1 LTGCMV
7 SIELVSI
14 PYKLIGPQ
22 FALTLI
28 PSDRMVRFFVVNRC
42 NRAMSAWVSQ
52 TARIHFRPHQASY
65 CFNLIINTDRL
76 VLYKLKLFPTIRKY
90 RKVKRTAYPL
100 VRRSFHL
107 SRQVILDS
115 CSSLTISLMLLG
127 LQDKISCK
135 KVIIF
140 VSDIGMKSILYSWIG
155 FADLKASREEKNVGL
170 GPIAQAVSE
179 RSFQEVT
186 LICDVPN
193 SDCKKYVKWLK
204 TFTSALIQTKK
215 VSLSSPTHFGDI
227 YEAAVGVIKETLESE
242 DSDVELTYHLSP
254 GTPAMAAVWIII
266 AKTRYPATL
275 IESSINEGVKVASV
289 PFDLSAEF
297 IPDLL
302 RKPDEKLEKLTAGLL
317 PEAPEFKSITHRSN
331 IMKRIVA
338 KARLIAPRSV
348 PVLIEG
354 DSGTGKELLA
364 RAIHNAS
371 IRVEKSFVAVNCGAI
386 PSELIESELFGHEK
400 GAFTGAEK
408 QRIGYFEAANEGT
421 LFLDEI
427 GELPLAAQVKLLR
440 ALQEKEVTRL
450 GASKPIPFD
459 VRVIAATNRDL
470 IKEIAQGRFRPDLFY
485 RIAVAVLK
493 LPPLKDRAGDVG
505 LLIDNILAQINEE
518 SVHEPGYKYKKISAA
533 AKNLMLQHAWPGNVR
548 ELQNTLT
555 RAAIWSSGTTI
566 DLADIQDALLPMAQ
580 AGDDGL
586 LGKPLDDGINLLN
599 LMEKLAQH
607 YLKRALAEVN
617 GSKTK
622 AAELLGFSNYQ
633 TFTNWLKKY
642 RVK

>member
-1 LTGCMV
+1 
-7 SIELVSI
+7 
-14 PYKLIGPQ
+14 
-22 FALTLI
+22 
-28 PSDRMVRFFVVNRC
+28 
-42 NRAMSAWVSQ
+42 
-52 TARIHFRPHQASY
+52 
-65 CFNLIINTDRL
+65 
-76 VLYKLKLFPTIRKY
+76 
-90 RKVKRTAYPL
+90 
-100 VRRSFHL
+100 
-107 SRQVILDS
+107 
-115 CSSLTISLMLLG
+115 
-127 LQDKISCK
+127 
-135 KVIIF
+135 
-140 VSDIGMKSILYSWIG
+140 MKSILFSWIG
-155 FADLKASREEKNVGL
+155 FTDLKASREEKNVGL

-186 LICDVPN
+186 LICDVPG
-193 SDCKKYVKWLK
+193 SDCNEYVTWLK
-204 TFTSALIQTKK
+204 AFTSAQINTKK

-227 YEAAVGVIKETLESE
+227 YEAAVGVIKETLELE

-275 IESSINEGVKVASV
+275 IESSIKGGVKVASV

-317 PEAPEFKSITHRSN
+317 PEAPEFENIIHRSN
-331 IMKRIVA
+331 TMKRVVA

-364 RAIHNAS
+364 RAIHKAS
-371 IRVEKSFVAVNCGAI
+371 PRKEDPFVAVNCGAI
-386 PSELIESELFGHEK
+386 PSELLESELFGHEK

-408 QRIGYFEAANEGT
+408 QRIGYFEAANTGT

-470 IKEIAQGRFRPDLFY
+470 IKEIAQGCFRPDLFY

-493 LPPLKDRAGDVG
+493 LPPLKDRTGDVG
-505 LLIDNILAQINEE
+505 LLVDRILDQVNEE
-518 SVHEPGYKYKKISAA
+518 SVDEPGYKYKKISAA
-533 AKNLMLQHAWPGNVR
+533 AKNLMLQHFWPGNVR

-555 RAAIWSSGTTI
+555 RAAIWSPGTTI
-566 DLADIQDALLPMAQ
+566 DLEDMRDAMLPMAQ
-580 AGDDGL
+580 TGDDGL
-586 LGKPLDDGINLLN
+586 LGKPLDDGINLLD

-642 RVK
+642 RVN

>member
-1 LTGCMV
+1 
-7 SIELVSI
+7 
-14 PYKLIGPQ
+14 
-22 FALTLI
+22 
-28 PSDRMVRFFVVNRC
+28 
-42 NRAMSAWVSQ
+42 
-52 TARIHFRPHQASY
+52 
-65 CFNLIINTDRL
+65 
-76 VLYKLKLFPTIRKY
+76 
-90 RKVKRTAYPL
+90 
-100 VRRSFHL
+100 
-107 SRQVILDS
+107 
-115 CSSLTISLMLLG
+115 
-127 LQDKISCK
+127 
-135 KVIIF
+135 
-140 VSDIGMKSILYSWIG
+140 MKSILYSWIG
-155 FADLKASREEKNVGL
+155 FTDLKASRGEKNVGL
-170 GPIAQAVSE
+170 GPIAQAVSD
-179 RSFQEVT
+179 RSFQEIV
-186 LICDVPN
+186 LISDVPD
-193 SDCKKYVKWLK
+193 SDCNEYVTWLK
-204 TFTSALIQTKK
+204 TFTSAQINTKK

-227 YEAAVGVIKETLESE
+227 YETAVGVIKETLRPQ

-275 IESSINEGVKVASV
+275 IESSIKGGVRVASV

-317 PEAPEFKSITHRSN
+317 PEAPEFENIIHRSN
-331 IMKRIVA
+331 TMKRVIA

-364 RAIHNAS
+364 RAIHKAGP
-371 IRVEKSFVAVNCGAI
+371 RKEKPFVAVNCGAI

-408 QRIGYFEAANEGT
+408 QRIGYFEAANTGT

-450 GASKPIPFD
+450 GASIPVPFD

-470 IKEIAQGRFRPDLFY
+470 IKEIAQGCFRPDLFY
-485 RIAVAVLK
+485 RLAVAVLK
-493 LPPLKDRAGDVG
+493 LPPLKDRTGDVG
-505 LLIDNILAQINEE
+505 LLVDRILDQINAE
-518 SVHEPGYKYKKISAA
+518 SVNEPGYKYKKISAA
-533 AKNLMLQHAWPGNVR
+533 AKNLMLQHVWPGNVR
-548 ELQNTLT
+548 ELQNSLT

-566 DLADIQDALLPMAQ
+566 DLEDIRDAMLPMAQ
-580 AGDDGL
+580 TGDDGL
-586 LGKPLDDGINLLN
+586 LGKPLCDGVNLLN

-642 RVK
+642 RVN

>member
-1 LTGCMV
+1 
-7 SIELVSI
+7 
-14 PYKLIGPQ
+14 
-22 FALTLI
+22 
-28 PSDRMVRFFVVNRC
+28 
-42 NRAMSAWVSQ
+42 
-52 TARIHFRPHQASY
+52 
-65 CFNLIINTDRL
+65 
-76 VLYKLKLFPTIRKY
+76 
-90 RKVKRTAYPL
+90 
-100 VRRSFHL
+100 
-107 SRQVILDS
+107 
-115 CSSLTISLMLLG
+115 
-127 LQDKISCK
+127 
-135 KVIIF
+135 
-140 VSDIGMKSILYSWIG
+140 MKSILYSWIG
-155 FADLKASREEKNVGL
+155 FTDLKASMKEKNVGL

-179 RSFQEVT
+179 RSFQEII
-186 LICDVPN
+186 LLYDVSE
-193 SDCKKYVKWLK
+193 SDCKEYVKWLK
-204 TFTSALIQTKK
+204 TFTSAQIQTKK

-227 YEAAVGVIKETLESE
+227 YEAAVGVINETQSSQDSE
-242 DSDVELTYHLSP
+242 AELTYHLSP

-275 IESSINEGVKVASV
+275 IESSIKGGVKVASV

-317 PEAPEFKSITHRSN
+317 SEAPEFESIIHRSN
-331 IMKRIVA
+331 VMKRVIA

-364 RAIHNAS
+364 RAIHKAS
-371 IRVEKSFVAVNCGAI
+371 PRNENSFVAVNCGAI

-400 GAFTGAEK
+400 GAFTGAEI
-408 QRIGYFEAANEGT
+408 QREGYFEAANTGT

-505 LLIDNILAQINEE
+505 LLVDRILDQTNEE
-518 SVHEPGYKYKKISAA
+518 SVNEPGYKHKKISAA
-533 AKNLMLQHAWPGNVR
+533 AKNLMLQHTWPGNVR

-555 RAAIWSSGTTI
+555 RAAIWSPGTII
-566 DLADIQDALLPMAQ
+566 DLEDMRDAMLPISQ

-586 LGKPLDDGINLLN
+586 LGKPLDDGINLFN

-642 RVK
+642 RVN

>member
-1 LTGCMV
+1 MAV
-7 SIELVSI
+7 S
-14 PYKLIGPQ
+14 
-22 FALTLI
+22 
-28 PSDRMVRFFVVNRC
+28 
-42 NRAMSAWVSQ
+42 
-52 TARIHFRPHQASY
+52 
-65 CFNLIINTDRL
+65 L
-76 VLYKLKLFPTIRKY
+76 VLLR
-90 RKVKRTAYPL
+90 
-100 VRRSFHL
+100 
-107 SRQVILDS
+107 
-115 CSSLTISLMLLG
+115 

-135 KVIIF
+135 KVNIF
-140 VSDIGMKSILYSWIG
+140 VFDIVMKSILFSWIG
-155 FADLKASREEKNVGL
+155 FTDIKASRGEKNIGL

-179 RSFQEVT
+179 RSFHEVI
-186 LICDVPN
+186 LIYDVSD
-193 SDCKKYVKWLK
+193 SDCNEYVKWLK
-204 TFTSALIQTKK
+204 TFTSAQIQTEKAG
-215 VSLSSPTHFGDI
+215 LSSPTHFGDI
-227 YEAAVGVIKETLESE
+227 YESVVGVIKKTIESQ
-242 DSDVELTYHLSP
+242 DSDVEFTYHLSP

-275 IESSINEGVKVASV
+275 IESSIKEGVKVASV

-302 RKPDEKLEKLTAGLL
+302 RKQDEKLEKLTAGLS
-317 PEAPEFKSITHRSN
+317 PEAPEFEGIIHRSN
-331 IMKRIVA
+331 VMKRVIA

-371 IRVEKSFVAVNCGAI
+371 TRKEKPFVAVNCGAI

-408 QRIGYFEAANEGT
+408 QRIGYFEAANEGS

-427 GELPLAAQVKLLR
+427 GELPLQAQVKLLR

-450 GASKPIPFD
+450 GAPKPIPFD

-470 IKEIAQGRFRPDLFY
+470 IKEISRGCFRPDLFY

-493 LPPLKDRAGDVG
+493 LPPLIDRAGDIG
-505 LLIDNILAQINEE
+505 LLVDNILDQINDE
-518 SVHEPGYKYKKISAA
+518 SVNEPGYKNKKISAA
-533 AKNLMLQHAWPGNVR
+533 AKNLMLQHNWPGNVR
-548 ELQNTLT
+548 ELQNTLM
-555 RAAIWSSGTTI
+555 RAAIWSSGTKI
-566 DLADIQDALLPMAQ
+566 DLEDIRDAMLPMAQ
-580 AGDDGL
+580 PGEDGL
-586 LGKPLDDGINLLN
+586 LGKPLDNGVNLSN

-607 YLKRALAEVN
+607 YLKRALSEAN
-617 GSKTK
+617 GNKTK

-642 RVK
+642 RVN